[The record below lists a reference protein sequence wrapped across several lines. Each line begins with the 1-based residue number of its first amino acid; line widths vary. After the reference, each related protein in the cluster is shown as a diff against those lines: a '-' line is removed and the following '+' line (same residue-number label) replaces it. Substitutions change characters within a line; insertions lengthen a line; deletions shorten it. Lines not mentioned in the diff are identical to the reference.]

1 MKYIFVDLEMQPIDR
16 KYKAERAI
24 SLAEIIE
31 IGAVM
36 LDESYEETST
46 FKRYVKPE
54 YSEHISNTIYE
65 LTGIT
70 DRYVSGCKSVK
81 EELEAFAEWCLSFD
95 DEITVYTWSEN
106 DLKQIRQEYLLKA
119 LTYSDALTT
128 VIENMVDLQHE
139 YDQAVGAKRQTGL
152 SRALESVGIYFTG
165 KMHDAMDDA
174 YNTAE
179 IFKAMSDRESFDH
192 EVAMI
197 NSFREPHQTNSGSG
211 TTLGDLLDFSK
222 FVFGDA

>member
-1 MKYIFVDLEMQPIDR
+1 MKYVFVDLEMQPIDH

-36 LDESYEETST
+36 LDESFEEVST
-46 FKRYVKPE
+46 FKKYVKPE
-54 YSEHISNTIYE
+54 YSDHISRKIYE

-70 DRYVSGCKSVK
+70 DRYLSGCKSVK
-81 EELEAFAEWCLSFD
+81 EELEAFAEWCLSFN
-95 DEITVYTWSEN
+95 DEITVYTWSDC
-106 DLKQIRQEYLLKA
+106 DLKQIRKEYLLKA

-128 VIENMVDLQHE
+128 VIDNMVDLQHE
-139 YDQAVGAKRQTGL
+139 YDLAAGAQNHTGL
-152 SRALESVGIYFTG
+152 SKALESVGIYFTG
-165 KMHDAMDDA
+165 KMHDAIDDA

-179 IFKAMSDRESFDH
+179 IFKAMSDRESFER

-197 NSFREPHQTNSGSG
+197 NSYREPHQANSGSG
-211 TTLGDLLDFSK
+211 TTLGDLLDFSM
-222 FVFGDA
+222 FVFDV